1 MVTLGLVNIEVI
13 NSKYTKDLLN
23 KKDFELNSLDYE
35 EAIKLDKRNYC
46 EYYFSLINYNHPLVF
61 SFGCY
66 QDYNPKIIK
75 IFLFFYSFILD
86 LTINALFFNDD
97 TMHKIYEDKG
107 KFNFLYQ
114 IPQIMYSTLISKFID
129 GFIRKLA
136 LSQDNIVE
144 LKQEKDKMKLNKKY
158 IRTKKILK
166 KKFIAFFLISFIILI
181 CFWYYLICFCGI
193 YVNTQLHLIKD
204 SCFSL
209 FTGLLIPFA
218 MYLIPAIFRIAA
230 LKAKNPT
237 HNCIYRFSLF
247 LDSCLG

>member
-1 MVTLGLVNIEVI
+1 MVTLGFVNIEEI
-13 NSKYTKDLLN
+13 NNKYTKELME

-46 EYYFSLINYNHPLVF
+46 EYYFSLIKYNHPLIF

-144 LKQEKDKMKLNKKY
+144 LKQEKDKAKLN
-158 IRTKKILK
+158 
-166 KKFIAFFLISFIILI
+166 IAFFLISFIILMF
-181 CFWYYLICFCGI
+181 FWYYLICFCGI
-193 YVNTQLHLIKD
+193 YVNTQMHLIKD
-204 SCFSL
+204 SGFSL

-218 MYLIPAIFRIAA
+218 MYLIPGIFRISSLRVEKPTRGFLYKFAA
-230 LKAKNPT
+230 FIENYL
-237 HNCIYRFSLF
+237 C
-247 LDSCLG
+247 